1 MGLPGW
7 KLDQLKE
14 IILMLS
20 LHSAVKFEGN
30 WNSKIRLETP
40 MQLFEGFSDI
50 RGKWAD
56 FGILF

>member
-1 MGLPGW
+1 
-7 KLDQLKE
+7 
-14 IILMLS
+14 MLS